1 MTDRNDEL
9 PEGARGQTAKR
20 LKLRMPWDD
29 WFDLSAEERAQKES
43 AVLDYLEDTYSEED
57 FRGVIAMFESGYKD
71 AIVLGTRRKC
81 GDAVRADRDLAATFY
96 AALADRR
103 AMPEHKCRA
112 VSLGTYA

>member
-29 WFDLSAEERAQKES
+29 WFDLSLEERAQKES
-43 AVLDYLEDTYSEED
+43 AFLDYLEDTYGGEEY

-71 AIVLGTRRKC
+71 AIRAWHEKKMRRHRSR
-81 GDAVRADRDLAATFY
+81 G
-96 AALADRR
+96 
-103 AMPEHKCRA
+103 
-112 VSLGTYA
+112 S